1 MLLLRMNG
9 DELSDQSAW
18 PVIESDMASD
28 TGALQAYFPA
38 VPESPVNMVVAGH
51 EGCIFAACL
60 RIDASES
67 FSSDPFPPDG
77 ISTGGVGSL

>member
-1 MLLLRMNG
+1 MFLLCMNG

-60 RIDASES
+60 RIDDR
-67 FSSDPFPPDG
+67 F
-77 ISTGGVGSL
+77 